1 MTDIDYKKKCEDY
14 EKTLG
19 LGQHNPAIEAYKVL
33 NKLMRDQTKYL
44 NDIVLKEL
52 ITAEDGAK
60 KIEYQNAKGLWE
72 GLPKMVTA
80 LEGLKVELKI
90 SEPKEQKEIE
100 RPISP
105 QSIAAEL
112 KG

>member
-1 MTDIDYKKKCEDY
+1 MDDFKQKCEAY
-14 EKTLG
+14 EKMLG

-33 NKLMRDQTKYL
+33 VKLMRDQTDYL
-44 NDIVLKEL
+44 NNMVLKEL
-52 ITAEDGAK
+52 VTAEDGAK